1 MVTPAQRRTAV
12 TYLKATYPVSTRR
25 ACELVHRA
33 RSRWYHQS
41 TRAGDGALGDALREK
56 AAERP
61 RWGYRRLHVLLAR
74 DGWQVNHKRVRRVYR
89 EAGLQVRR
97 RKRKQVALARV
108 PRPVATQPN
117 QVWAMDFISDQC
129 ATGRRFR
136 VLSLLD
142 TCTRE
147 CLALEVDTSLPAA
160 RVVRV
165 LDDVTSLRGT
175 PHAITVDDGPEFV
188 ARALDAWA

>member
-1 MVTPAQRRTAV
+1 M
-12 TYLKATYPVSTRR
+12 
-25 ACELVHRA
+25 
-33 RSRWYHQS
+33 
-41 TRAGDGALGDALREK
+41 
-56 AAERP
+56 
-61 RWGYRRLHVLLAR
+61 
-74 DGWQVNHKRVRRVYR
+74 
-89 EAGLQVRR
+89 
-97 RKRKQVALARV
+97 

-117 QVWAMDFISDQC
+117 QDWAIDFISDQC

-136 VLSLLD
+136 VLSLID

-175 PHAITVDDGPEFV
+175 PHAITVDNGPEFV
-188 ARALDAWA
+188 ARALDAWACARQVQLAFIRPGKPVENAYVEGFHDKMRAECLGQHWFTDLHDAPDIISAWQDDYNSVRPHSSLQQLTPHEYARSFTRSPQSPTYTS